1 MRHHPAPAWPAAP
14 QQQFSFFDSVPTPAP
29 KKPAPA
35 HAVIRHRLLGAG
47 ELALGA
53 VVAAAL
59 PTRTRAIIVTHNTHR
74 ARLLARELSDV
85 LGSRREVSLLTPG
98 SDAKVGGLSVT
109 TPGALTAELLD
120 HPNLL
125 EGIGCMLVERGELLA
140 DAEAGPTLELLL
152 TRVRASTGSMPR
164 MVIWL
169 DGSDPAAGDVESE
182 LNDWLGLGPQG
193 AMPSHSSRAL
203 PLLPL
208 GRLIIHAVA
217 SGETS
222 HAGLLELARRSLTA
236 RRLWR
241 GTRGMGRLRAA
252 MARAIDA
259 CARAGLLTRSN
270 NVFVCTPR
278 GHAVARFGLDLETAA
293 ALATWGRRTQPVA
306 PLCRLTELALTP
318 HGHQIAAALP
328 RVSGDARGNLLA
340 EARTQACEAHPVF
353 AWLAQS
359 LATLKGATR
368 RALLFAELVHA
379 SILGESIENLSQRV
393 GCEPRL
399 LAALFCDFGVLIQAQ
414 MSLTPAKSERHQELA
429 QLAQTLQDTPLRS
442 RTSRPAPTSPA
453 PKPRRRT
460 IRRNPRANHTL
471 PTRPTTLPLA
481 GLD

>member
-1 MRHHPAPAWPAAP
+1 MTMRHHPAPAWPAAP

-169 DGSDPAAGDVESE
+169 DGSDPPREMSS
-182 LNDWLGLGPQG
+182 
-193 AMPSHSSRAL
+193 PSSTTGS
-203 PLLPL
+203 
-208 GRLIIHAVA
+208 A
-217 SGETS
+217 SG
-222 HAGLLELARRSLTA
+222 
-236 RRLWR
+236 
-241 GTRGMGRLRAA
+241 
-252 MARAIDA
+252 
-259 CARAGLLTRSN
+259 
-270 NVFVCTPR
+270 
-278 GHAVARFGLDLETAA
+278 
-293 ALATWGRRTQPVA
+293 
-306 PLCRLTELALTP
+306 
-318 HGHQIAAALP
+318 
-328 RVSGDARGNLLA
+328 
-340 EARTQACEAHPVF
+340 
-353 AWLAQS
+353 
-359 LATLKGATR
+359 
-368 RALLFAELVHA
+368 
-379 SILGESIENLSQRV
+379 
-393 GCEPRL
+393 
-399 LAALFCDFGVLIQAQ
+399 
-414 MSLTPAKSERHQELA
+414 
-429 QLAQTLQDTPLRS
+429 
-442 RTSRPAPTSPA
+442 
-453 PKPRRRT
+453 
-460 IRRNPRANHTL
+460 PRA
-471 PTRPTTLPLA
+471 PCPAIPA
-481 GLD
+481 GRCPSSPSGG